1 MRGPGAQGYL
11 CKCLDEFEG
20 NYPLALF
27 GSKSKQELGC
37 NHGGSYQGKFGIF
50 EGKNALCPL
59 FLGGQVLKLLHQFKI
74 GARGVN
80 SSLILSLTLTL
91 HSQLQ

>member
-37 NHGGSYQGKFGIF
+37 NHGGSYQGKFGVF
-50 EGKNALCPL
+50 EGKNALGPL
-59 FLGGQVLKLLHQFKI
+59 FLGEQVLNSYTNSKLVQEE
-74 GARGVN
+74 
-80 SSLILSLTLTL
+80 LTLASFSL
-91 HSQLQ
+91 